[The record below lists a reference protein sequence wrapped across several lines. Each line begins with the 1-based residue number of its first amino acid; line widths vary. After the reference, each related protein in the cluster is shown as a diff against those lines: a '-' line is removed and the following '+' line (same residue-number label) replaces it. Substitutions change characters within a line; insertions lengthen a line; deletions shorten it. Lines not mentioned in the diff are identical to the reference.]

1 MKLLSCIAFVL
12 ALTWAMQSA
21 FAADKPETPHL
32 AFVNE
37 YVRELAAIE
46 DIRATGEQRL
56 KEGVKDD
63 NFSNLIYTG
72 TRIQLE
78 LRAQIATLK
87 NMRLNSPNEQLIPDL
102 TAFYGQKIEV
112 YQKLIDIASAFI
124 GSPKPGVDYDK
135 LAAEMPKTRAALDY
149 VDDSVL
155 QITPLVFVTLIDM
168 KPDSKNHAS
177 HLTITKAERAKLV
190 SDITNDF
197 GAKLDQ
203 KNQNYTVSAAKVLR
217 GFLLKDFKS
226 SDEPW
231 E

>member
-1 MKLLSCIAFVL
+1 MAWYLLAWQPHRQ
-12 ALTWAMQSA
+12 T
-21 FAADKPETPHL
+21 FAADKPETSHL

-46 DIRATGEQRL
+46 DIRAAGEQRL
-56 KEGVKDD
+56 KEGAKGD

-87 NMRLNSPNEQLIPDL
+87 GMRLNSPNEQLIPDL
-102 TAFYGQKIEV
+102 VAFYEQKLAV

-155 QITPLVFVTLIDM
+155 QITPLVFATLIDM

-177 HLTITKAERAKLV
+177 HLTITKAERAKLLT
-190 SDITNDF
+190 DITSGF
-197 GAKLDQ
+197 GSQLDQ

-217 GFLLKDFKS
+217 GLLLKDFKS

>member
-1 MKLLSCIAFVL
+1 MRVPLCIGLVLAFV
-12 ALTWAMQSA
+12 ATAPST
-21 FAADKPETPHL
+21 FAVDKPETPHL

-37 YVRELAAIE
+37 YVRELAAVE
-46 DIRATGEQRL
+46 DIRASGEQQQ
-56 KEGVKDD
+56 KQGSKDD
-63 NFSNLIYTG
+63 AFSNLIYTS

-87 NMRLNSPNEQLIPDL
+87 DMRLNSPYDKLIPDL
-102 TAFYGQKIEV
+102 TAFYEQKIAV

-135 LAAEMPKTRAALDY
+135 LVAEMPKTRAALDY
-149 VDDSVL
+149 IDESVF
-155 QITPLVFVTLIDM
+155 QVTPLVFATLIDM
-168 KPDSKNHAS
+168 KADSKNHAS
-177 HLTITKAERAKLV
+177 HLTITNAERARLL
-190 SDITNDF
+190 SDITTDF
-197 GAKLDQ
+197 GPKLDQ